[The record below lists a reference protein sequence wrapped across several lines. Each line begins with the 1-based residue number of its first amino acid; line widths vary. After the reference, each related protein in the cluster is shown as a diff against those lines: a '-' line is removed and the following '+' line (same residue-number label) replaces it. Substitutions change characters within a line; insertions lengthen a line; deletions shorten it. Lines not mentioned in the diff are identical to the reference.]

1 MQYAHAHAE
10 DFLRLQEVTDVGTA
24 VAAGVAAIRALS
36 SGADRALA
44 ALFDRTMVELILL
57 IEQIDLSLV
66 RIHMTMTSV
75 S

>member
-1 MQYAHAHAE
+1 MQHTHAHAE
-10 DFLRLQEVTDVGTA
+10 DLLRLQEVTDVCTA
-24 VAAGVAAIRALS
+24 VAAGVAAIRKLT
-36 SGADRALA
+36 SGANRALA

-57 IEQIDLSLV
+57 IEEIDLSLV